1 MDGADRTIV
10 RTPRIHLIRMAVFLI
25 LVAFLA
31 WILQQPILTA
41 FFSNPGLNGLIVLC
55 LAVGIILA
63 LAQIVRLFIASGW
76 INAHW
81 ASRRPGEELRP
92 GRNPPSLVR
101 PVATMLADDK
111 NRLNATLMRAILDSI
126 ALRLDDAR
134 DILRYLAG
142 LLVFLGLLGTF
153 WGLLETVSSVGGV
166 INAMRG
172 GGDAGVMLEE
182 LKAGLAAPLAG
193 MGISFS
199 SSLFGLAGSLVLG
212 FLDLQLGQA
221 QGRFYNGL
229 EEWLAHGVA
238 ASPLDDNGAPSS
250 ALMAELGQLGQNI
263 AAASN
268 ALINAAH
275 SLSSH
280 ARATQEAARQ
290 AAHSLA
296 ARQAVDTPA
305 PAAAEPL
312 HDPAIGRLADGIT
325 ELVQNMRR
333 EQQLIRDWVE
343 AQAAQQRRIQT
354 ALDQLTRLPAGTD

>member
-1 MDGADRTIV
+1 MDGAEITII
-10 RTPRIHLIRMAVFLI
+10 RTPRIHLLRMAVFLV
-25 LVAFLA
+25 LTGFLA
-31 WILQQPILTA
+31 WILLQPILTA
-41 FFSNPGLNGLIVLC
+41 FFSNPGLNGLIIVC

-63 LAQIVRLFIASGW
+63 LAQTIRLFVAARW
-76 INAHW
+76 INDHW
-81 ASRRPGEELRP
+81 VSRRRGEELR
-92 GRNPPSLVR
+92 RNGDPPSLVR
-101 PVATMLADDK
+101 PVATMLTEDSS
-111 NRLNATLMRAILDSI
+111 RLNATLMRAILDSV

-172 GGDAGVMLEE
+172 GSDAGVMLEE
-182 LKAGLAAPLAG
+182 LKAGLAAPLSG
-193 MGISFS
+193 MGVSFS

-238 ASPLDDNGAPSS
+238 ASPLDDNGEPSGP
-250 ALMAELGQLGQNI
+250 LMQELTQLGGNI
-263 AAASN
+263 TAASN
-268 ALINAAH
+268 ALVNAAH

-280 ARATQEAARQ
+280 ARATQEAARLAAHNVSASQ
-290 AAHSLA
+290 AAE
-296 ARQAVDTPA
+296 RPA
-305 PAAAEPL
+305 PAT
-312 HDPAIGRLADGIT
+312 DPAIGRLADGIT

-343 AQAAQQRRIQT
+343 AQAAQQRRIEAT
-354 ALDQLTRLPAGTD
+354 LDQLARSRPGSE